1 MKQKF
6 NELLDK
12 PWTTRGYLKFTGIVY
27 VICMIF
33 VGVWWLKFYWDEV
46 KDWFKKKFKKKET
59 KKRRLI
65 RLEMRGLEKSRPF
78 VLFLFS
84 QKIHI
89 L

>member
-27 VICMIF
+27 VSCMIL
-33 VGVWWLKFYWDEV
+33 VGLWWLKFYWDEV

-59 KKRRLI
+59 KK
-65 RLEMRGLEKSRPF
+65 ED
-78 VLFLFS
+78 
-84 QKIHI
+84 
-89 L
+89 